1 MWQNNNNKETGSCQ
15 PNPDY
20 SRLIVPEVV
29 SQSSAVICGL
39 TVVRVSI
46 SLSMTK

>member
-1 MWQNNNNKETGSCQ
+1 MWQNNNNKEIGSCQ
-15 PNPDY
+15 SNPDY
-20 SRLIVPEVV
+20 FRLIVPEVV
-29 SQSSAVICGL
+29 SQSSVICGL